1 MPRQPPALCIRFS
14 LPVGTR
20 GNQEGDP
27 MASSIETPSLEKKAE
42 IWKARAQAKQKW
54 LEKALA
60 EKTTSPRQAA
70 LRTAWIKRALKVV
83 QRAQSTIRYHTGLVD
98 AYAQHLNALEMT
110 LLSET
115 DQKTGTRATG
125 SKVGKPSS

>member
-1 MPRQPPALCIRFS
+1 
-14 LPVGTR
+14 
-20 GNQEGDP
+20 
-27 MASSIETPSLEKKAE
+27 MASSIETPSVEKKAE

-70 LRTAWIKRALKVV
+70 LRMVWIKRALKVV
-83 QRAQSTIRYHTGLVD
+83 QRAQTTIKYQTGLVD

-110 LLSET
+110 LMSEA
-115 DQKTGTRATG
+115 DQKTGTRGTG

>member
-1 MPRQPPALCIRFS
+1 ML
-14 LPVGTR
+14 
-20 GNQEGDP
+20 
-27 MASSIETPSLEKKAE
+27 SSIETRSVKAKTE

-54 LEKALA
+54 LEQALA

-70 LRTAWIKRALKVV
+70 LRMVWIKQALKVV
-83 QRAQSTIRYHTGLVD
+83 QRAQTTIKYHTGLVD

-110 LLSET
+110 LMSEA
-115 DQKTGTRATG
+115 DEKSGTRATG